1 MAVCQSTQVV
11 MSHLDVAGCTLK
23 VGYKTNVIRVI
34 ILKMSMCIFIYS
46 AARNSNVIYV
56 HRKGQSSAP
65 TPGHCLSTPNKGIKR
80 RERAVNIIFSC
91 IVLRASVHGEVVR
104 RIRVDVGRLP
114 LVKRQAHVS
123 IVLAVK
129 LEEQLILKTI
139 HQQGL
144 L

>member
-1 MAVCQSTQVV
+1 
-11 MSHLDVAGCTLK
+11 MS
-23 VGYKTNVIRVI
+23 I
-34 ILKMSMCIFIYS
+34 ILYA
-46 AARNSNVIYV
+46 AARNSNAIYTV
-56 HRKGQSSAP
+56 KGQSNAP
-65 TPGHCLSTPNKGIKR
+65 TPGNCLSVPNKSRKGRKG
-80 RERAVNIIFSC
+80 AANIVFIFSC

-104 RIRVDVGRLP
+104 RIRVDIGRLP

-123 IVLAVK
+123 IVLAIE